1 MSRYCV
7 MSKISR
13 KPAVSDDPNA
23 NPPVREMAP
32 IQTTAATF
40 QINNANFYVPIVTLP
55 INDNIKFLE
64 NIKQGFKKTISW
76 NKYKCEIKTTI
87 KTQ

>member
-1 MSRYCV
+1 MSCQ
-7 MSKISR
+7 
-13 KPAVSDDPNA
+13 DDPNA
-23 NPPVREMAP
+23 NPSVREMAP
-32 IQTTAATF
+32 IQTTAVTF
-40 QINNANFYVPIVTLP
+40 QINNANFYVPIVTLS

-64 NIKQGFKKTISW
+64 NIKRGFKKTISW